1 MTDSNSTPINEDL
14 DEFKVQDVPQKDRLT
29 SLKEKAKLMGIKFSP
44 NIGEAKLLKMIED
57 HENADKP
64 QAQDNTPAQ
73 DLSDDDSDADNE
85 KQDAPAPVRQLTRDE
100 IRANKRREALKLVRV
115 MVVPMDPLR
124 AQQEGEMVTSGN
136 SLIGSISKYVPYN
149 AEAGYHIPQ
158 ILLNVMR
165 ERTYTHHYTVKD
177 SKGNEINRQ
186 KQMPAYNIAVLPD
199 LTEQELA
206 ALARDQRARAG
217 RSDHEEV

>member
-14 DEFKVQDVPQKDRLT
+14 EEFKVQDVPQKDRLT

-57 HENADKP
+57 HENSGKP
-64 QAQDNTPAQ
+64 TATSTSPDAT
-73 DLSDDDSDADNE
+73 DEEDSADADT
-85 KQDAPAPVRQLTRDE
+85 QGQPDAAPVRQLSRDE
-100 IRANKRREALKLVRV
+100 IRANKRRDALKLVRV
-115 MVVPMDPLR
+115 LVVPMDPLR
-124 AQQEGEMVTSGN
+124 AQQEGEMITAGN

-217 RSDHEEV
+217 RSDYEEA